1 MIWWQRWRYG
11 KHAAATPLA
20 PLYAQPLPAMSQ
32 RFADSECLALDFET
46 TGLDP
51 ARDRILSIGWV
62 LLQGDRICLRESGH
76 LLVNS
81 GSDSVGHSATV
92 HGLVDADVAAG
103 VSIAE
108 ALATLLPLLVGRV
121 LVAHCAVIE
130 VEFLSRACRALYGIT
145 PLLRVV
151 DTLAIEAQLRS
162 HEHDPEGA
170 LRLHACRERYHLP
183 RYRGHNAA
191 VDALACAEL
200 LLAQAT
206 RINRM
211 DKLTIGELCR
221 RSR

>member
-1 MIWWQRWRYG
+1 MIGWLRWRHR
-11 KHAAATPLA
+11 KQAAATPLA
-20 PLYAQPLPAMSQ
+20 PLYSQSLPAMSQ
-32 RFADSECLALDFET
+32 RFLDSECLAVDFET

-81 GSDSVGHSATV
+81 GTESVGQSATV

-103 VSIAE
+103 VSVAE
-108 ALATLLPLLVGRV
+108 ALARLLPLLVGRV
-121 LVAHCAVIE
+121 LIAHCAVIE
-130 VEFLSRACRALYGIT
+130 VEFLSRACRALYGVP

-162 HEHDPEGA
+162 HEHDPAGA
-170 LRLHACRERYHLP
+170 LRLHACRERYQLP

-191 VDALACAEL
+191 IDALACGEL

-211 DKLTIGELCR
+211 DRLTIGDLCR